1 MKPSEVAAVTLPIS
15 MGAALV
21 AVLFLMGLNL
31 TLEDM
36 RAVRPAPVAKS
47 VALLFLA
54 GPLCA
59 VALCLALELEPDWT
73 LGVLLVAV
81 TPPTVGASVFTFL
94 VGGEVATALTT
105 SVVSLLISAVAM
117 PASFVAE
124 VVLFNAL
131 GRVARPG
138 GGRASRVTL
147 KLPLAQ
153 IAATMLVLVLT
164 AAGGLV
170 AQNKCVEAR
179 RERAKVWIKRALKIV
194 IPVCVASFIM
204 ADSLLSATYY
214 GGDNAWRFWLAA
226 VLVHLAPL
234 PLSAAAAWRER
245 PVTRDAIILTVIRR
259 NPVIMFGVA
268 ALSFRDAP
276 GVDFNRAFGIVA
288 AAATTLDWVSLPLFL
303 GMRYARYGK
312 VCVAVKKDADEKG
325 EEADEEA
332 GAREGEEEIAAE
344 SKQPVDDA
352 ADGAATVEVDAL
364 CEQSDVMASESGSG
378 LGEI

>member
-303 GMRYARYGK
+303 AMRYARYGK
-312 VCVAVKKDADEKG
+312 VCVVVKKIDAGEKRG
-325 EEADEEA
+325 VDDEADEEA
-332 GAREGEEEIAAE
+332 ARDDEVSAE
-344 SKQPVDDA
+344 SKQPADDA
-352 ADGAATVEVDAL
+352 AEGAISVDVAVCDQPVPIEAGDDG
-364 CEQSDVMASESGSG
+364 
-378 LGEI
+378 

>member
-1 MKPSEVAAVTLPIS
+1 M
-15 MGAALV
+15 
-21 AVLFLMGLNL
+21 
-31 TLEDM
+31 
-36 RAVRPAPVAKS
+36 
-47 VALLFLA
+47 
-54 GPLCA
+54 
-59 VALCLALELEPDWT
+59 
-73 LGVLLVAV
+73 
-81 TPPTVGASVFTFL
+81 
-94 VGGEVATALTT
+94 
-105 SVVSLLISAVAM
+105 
-117 PASFVAE
+117 
-124 VVLFNAL
+124 
-131 GRVARPG
+131 
-138 GGRASRVTL
+138 TL

-170 AQNKCVEAR
+170 AHQVRRGAASASKCGSS
-179 RERAKVWIKRALKIV
+179 ALSRSL

-268 ALSFRDAP
+268 ALAFRDAP

-303 GMRYARYGK
+303 AMRYARYGK
-312 VCVAVKKDADEKG
+312 VCVVVKKIDAGEKRG
-325 EEADEEA
+325 VDDEADEEA
-332 GAREGEEEIAAE
+332 ARDDEVSAE
-344 SKQPVDDA
+344 SKQPADDA
-352 ADGAATVEVDAL
+352 AEGAISVEVAVCDQPVPIEAG
-364 CEQSDVMASESGSG
+364 DDG
-378 LGEI
+378 

>member
-1 MKPSEVAAVTLPIS
+1 MQSRVSASAVSHLSAMAVLRTKSTDSAASANTVLVPVLPFLITDTGS
-15 MGAALV
+15 SATAYGLLQSTFWMTETVLAPLLAALSDYIGRKFV
-21 AVLFLMGLNL
+21 I
-31 TLEDM
+31 
-36 RAVRPAPVAKS
+36 
-47 VALLFLA
+47 AL
-54 GPLCA
+54 
-59 VALCLALELEPDWT
+59 
-73 LGVLLVAV
+73 
-81 TPPTVGASVFTFL
+81 
-94 VGGEVATALTT
+94 
-105 SVVSLLISAVAM
+105 SLLISAVAM

-179 RERAKVWIKRALKIV
+179 RERTKVWIKRALKIV

-352 ADGAATVEVDAL
+352 TDGAAAVEVDAL
-364 CEQSDVMASESGSG
+364 CEQSDVMASGSGSG
-378 LGEI
+378 SGEI